1 MPEHQKLP
9 IVVLLSGS
17 GSNLKAIIDAAQTSQ
32 LDVEICAVISNR
44 ADAYG
49 LERARQAGI
58 EARALDHTG
67 FESREAFDQAM
78 MALIDSYQ
86 PGLVV
91 LAGFMRILSD
101 GFVDHY
107 AGRLLNIHP
116 SLLPK
121 YQGLKTH
128 QRAID
133 AGDTEAGASVHF
145 VSRELDGGPVIMQA
159 QVPLL
164 ADDTAELLAKR
175 VLTLE
180 HRLYPEAI
188 QLFATGALQQR
199 DNQVWYK
206 GKLLGQPLSLH
217 TSN

>member
-1 MPEHQKLP
+1 MSERKKLP

-17 GSNLKAIIDAAQTSQ
+17 GSNLQAIIKAIQAGR
-32 LDVEICAVISNR
+32 LDVDICAVISNK
-44 ADAYG
+44 AKAYG
-49 LERARQAGI
+49 LERAREAGI
-58 EARALDHTG
+58 ETQVLDHTG
-67 FESREAFDQAM
+67 FDSREAFDQAM
-78 MALIDSYQ
+78 IALIDGYQ

-107 AGRLLNIHP
+107 HGRLLNIHP

-121 YQGLKTH
+121 YQGLNTH
-128 QRAID
+128 QRAIE

-145 VSRELDGGPVIMQA
+145 VSRELDGGPVIMQG

-164 ADDTAELLAKR
+164 ADDTADVLAKR
-175 VLTLE
+175 VLILE

-188 QLFATGALQQR
+188 QLVATGDIQQQ
-199 DNQVWYK
+199 DNQVLYM
-206 GKLLGQPLSLH
+206 GRPLSQALSVGDAH
-217 TSN
+217 